1 MMTALF
7 TMLALG
13 IAALVFFGVILAMF
27 GVVFTILFSTAAFLI
42 FKVAPLLLLGWIGY
56 RIFDRM
62 RSPERIAAADRR
74 WLDGE

>member
-7 TMLALG
+7 MMLALG
-13 IAALVFFGVILAMF
+13 IAALVFFGVILATF
-27 GVVFTILFSTAAFLI
+27 GVVFTVLFSAAAFLV
-42 FKVAPLLLLGWIGY
+42 FKVAPLLLLGWIAFK
-56 RIFDRM
+56 IFDRV